1 MNWGRAIAIL
11 RPVKPPRVLMALPS
25 PDAKKGRER
34 PSVTRFPRAR
44 CALYRAESR
53 HLQELRLESR
63 CKSNEMVIVCLQNFQ
78 DGARTRG
85 LHRWPIHAV
94 VQSPRS
100 RSCWRTSRRWR
111 RSALFSTLFEAPKLI
126 AGWIPGT
133 VADKIG
139 LEGVTL
145 FGAAAPECNKGD
157 GARALRRI
165 LDRLQDA
172 SAYWRG
178 SRRMP
183 SRCPAVALFS
193 FRGF

>member
-1 MNWGRAIAIL
+1 
-11 RPVKPPRVLMALPS
+11 MALPS

-53 HLQELRLESR
+53 HLQESRLESR

-100 RSCWRTSRRWR
+100 RLVGALLAVGAG
-111 RSALFSTLFEAPKLI
+111 ALFLVTLFEAPKLI

-172 SAYWRG
+172 SAYGRRFKLHSWRE

-183 SRCPAVALFS
+183 SRCLAVTLFS